1 MKPSI
6 KKPSIKLTIIKE
18 DLGYTAA
25 GQWKNRGMVTCGDSW
40 EELQKMI
47 IEMLDLTFEDLGF
60 TFSIEDI
67 KFQYDLESFFD
78 FYNVINAKAL
88 SERIGM
94 NQSLLAQYIKG
105 IKKPSPRQT
114 KRILEGV
121 HQIGR
126 ELTEVRFLL

>member
-1 MKPSI
+1 VKPSI
-6 KKPSIKLTIIKE
+6 KKPTIKLTIIKE

-67 KFQYDLESFFD
+67 KFDYDLESFFD